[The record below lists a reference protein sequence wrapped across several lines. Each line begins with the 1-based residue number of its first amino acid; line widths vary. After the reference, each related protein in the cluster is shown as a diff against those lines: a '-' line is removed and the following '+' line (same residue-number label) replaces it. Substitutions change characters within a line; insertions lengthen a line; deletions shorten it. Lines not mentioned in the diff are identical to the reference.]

1 MTREHFS
8 LVSPSKPSPQKMPAQ
23 RNRFE
28 KSKVRERERAKE
40 NRKATY
46 QAPSILLPER
56 QIPHEAHEQDL
67 GIPIRGRVR
76 GCIRAQQRAVQEAQD
91 EPVGTRAQ
99 HAGEQDQGG
108 FGGEGKV
115 WIQERRDARRYRR
128 RRHVCFLFLADLI
141 AIP

>member
-1 MTREHFS
+1 MTREHLS
-8 LVSPSKPSPQKMPAQ
+8 LVSPSNPSPQKNPAAKK
-23 RNRFE
+23 RRKVE
-28 KSKVRERERAKE
+28 KSKVRERAKE
-40 NRKATY
+40 NRKTTY

-76 GCIRAQQRAVQEAQD
+76 GCIRAQQRAVQETQD

-128 RRHVCFLFLADLI
+128 RRHVCFFLAGLI